1 MLIFTTRFSKK
12 KAVLIVVA
20 LGLAMAALIFLIG
33 RKPAEDPAPPQLVTN
48 EDRVAYLQSLGWEV
62 SPEPV
67 ETLQFLLPDHLAE
80 PYLSYN
86 ELQNAQGF
94 DLASCCGKQL
104 SRYTYTVN
112 NHPQRTE
119 GVQLNL
125 YICEDQPVA
134 GDVFCA
140 GANGFQN
147 SLVYP
152 ENGSSAGM

>member
-67 ETLQFLLPDHLAE
+67 RIMGGCICLEVRDRA
-80 PYLSYN
+80 
-86 ELQNAQGF
+86 
-94 DLASCCGKQL
+94 DLAGYQEFAVKRGVFARPFLNCLYAMPPYVIGEGELVQVL
-104 SRYTYTVN
+104 SVMKDWFT
-112 NHPQRTE
+112 
-119 GVQLNL
+119 
-125 YICEDQPVA
+125 
-134 GDVFCA
+134 
-140 GANGFQN
+140 
-147 SLVYP
+147 
-152 ENGSSAGM
+152 

>member
-67 ETLQFLLPDHLAE
+67 TAVVTAVSAPQCGQYTALSSISLPQFL
-80 PYLSYN
+80 
-86 ELQNAQGF
+86 QNIHILLKSF
-94 DLASCCGKQL
+94 
-104 SRYTYTVN
+104 
-112 NHPQRTE
+112 
-119 GVQLNL
+119 
-125 YICEDQPVA
+125 
-134 GDVFCA
+134 
-140 GANGFQN
+140 
-147 SLVYP
+147 
-152 ENGSSAGM
+152 